1 MRDMANSGNLWR
13 YKKGAKMSNETQ
25 GYPDLDLFD
34 VALGQAFW
42 GWVECYK
49 DETGETAAQW
59 VLLKASRQLWPA
71 AFGVVE
77 SDTLTAVGIDR
88 VRAWKHIDSPIVAP
102 TLITATYQHGAYR
115 TQRRYRQA

>member
-1 MRDMANSGNLWR
+1 
-13 YKKGAKMSNETQ
+13 MSNETQ
-25 GYPDLDLFD
+25 GYPDLELCEL
-34 VALGQAFW
+34 AYNQAFY

-88 VRAWKHIDSPIVAP
+88 VKAWMHIDSPVAAP
-102 TLITATYQHGAYR
+102 TLITATYQRGEYR
-115 TQRRYRQA
+115 TLRNNHQS

>member
-1 MRDMANSGNLWR
+1 
-13 YKKGAKMSNETQ
+13 MSNETP
-25 GYPDLDLFD
+25 GYPDLELCEL
-34 VALGQAFW
+34 AYNQAFY

-59 VLLKASRQLWPA
+59 VLFKASRQLWPA

-88 VRAWKHIDSPIVAP
+88 VKAWMHIDSPIVTP
-102 TLITATYQHGAYR
+102 TLSVYNEHAGDINIDEGRGVVPVLQ
-115 TQRRYRQA
+115 

>member
-1 MRDMANSGNLWR
+1 
-13 YKKGAKMSNETQ
+13 MSNETQ

-59 VLLKASRQLWPA
+59 VLLKANRQLWPA

-77 SDTLTAVGIDR
+77 SDTLTAVGIAR
-88 VRAWKHIDSPIVAP
+88 VKAWMHIDSPIVAP
-102 TLITATYQHGAYR
+102 TLITGPYHHGRFR
-115 TQRRYRQA
+115 TLRNNQQS